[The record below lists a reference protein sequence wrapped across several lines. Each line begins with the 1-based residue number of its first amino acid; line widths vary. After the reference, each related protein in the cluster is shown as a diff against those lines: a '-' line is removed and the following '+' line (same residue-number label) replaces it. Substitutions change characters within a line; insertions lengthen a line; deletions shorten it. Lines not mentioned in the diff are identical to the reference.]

1 MELFDLQA
9 WIAANPSLAAGA
21 AALILLLIYLLARL
35 IFGRGLT
42 YVAALTKN
50 KYDDI
55 IVKKLRPFRASLLAP
70 FIVAYAFAYLAPG
83 AETIIQKTALFFILW
98 ISVLTINGLIN
109 AFNQVYESS
118 RSFTGV
124 SIQGYLDIAK
134 IMILLVGVILSISLV
149 TGELPAVAAER
160 PGRADRRPDAR
171 LPGHDHGLVASIQ
184 ISTNDLVKEGDWLEV
199 PSYDAD
205 GMVTNIS
212 LHTIKIHNWDKTIT
226 VIPTHKLV
234 ETAYKNWRGMQ
245 ESGGRRIM
253 RSIRLDQNTVR
264 FCTPEMIERY
274 AKIDLI
280 ADYISKRR
288 SLADKYKD
296 RHEATRFAPRRS
308 AGHQRGDL
316 PRLHRSL
323 PEEPPR
329 HPHQKMDFLVRELA
343 PTSTGL
349 PVEMYVFTKTTK
361 WNEYERIQAEIV
373 DHFLAAAAFFDLR
386 LFQEPAGSDF
396 AAAFSRS
403 NPTTV
408 ET

>member
-21 AALILLLIYLLARL
+21 AVLILLLIYLLARL

-70 FIVAYAFAYLAPG
+70 FIVAYAFAYLVPG
-83 AETIIQKTALFFILW
+83 AEVIIQKVALFFILW
-98 ISVLTINGLIN
+98 ISILTLNGLLD
-109 AFNQVYESS
+109 AFNQIYESAP
-118 RSFTGV
+118 SFTGV

-134 IMILLVGVILSISLV
+134 IIIYMVGVILTISLV
-149 TGELPAVAAER
+149 TGESPLLLLSGLGALTAV
-160 PGRADRRPDAR
+160 
-171 LPGHDHGLVASIQ
+171 LMVVFHDTIMAFVASIQ
-184 ISTNDLVKEGDWLEV
+184 ISAHNLVKEGDWLEV
-199 PSYDAD
+199 PSYEAD
-205 GMVTNIS
+205 GVVTNMS
-212 LHTIKIHNWDKTIT
+212 LHTIKIQNWDMTIT

-280 ADYISKRR
+280 ADYVAKRR
-288 SLADKYKD
+288 SLVEKYKD
-296 RHEATRFAPRRS
+296 RHEQLDSPLDGPQITNMEIFRAYIEAY
-308 AGHQRGDL
+308 L
-316 PRLHRSL
+316 KN
-323 PEEPPR
+323 
-329 HPHQKMDFLVRELA
+329 HPDIHTTKMDFIVRELA
-343 PTSTGL
+343 PTSSGL

-361 WNEYERIQAEIV
+361 WNEYERIQGEIV

-396 AAAFSRS
+396 AAALR
-403 NPTTV
+403 T
-408 ET
+408 

>member
-9 WIAANPSLAAGA
+9 WIADHSNLAAGA
-21 AALILLLIYLLARL
+21 AALSLLLIYLLARL

-55 IVKKLRPFRASLLAP
+55 IIKKLRPFRASLLAP
-70 FIVAYAFAYLAPG
+70 FIVAYAFAYLAPE

-98 ISVLTINGLIN
+98 ISVLTINGLMD
-109 AFNQVYESS
+109 AFNQVYESTP
-118 RSFTGV
+118 SFTGV
-124 SIQGYLDIAK
+124 SIQGYLDIAR
-134 IMILLVGVILSISLV
+134 IIISMVGVILTISLV
-149 TGELPAVAAER
+149 TGESPLLLLSGLGALTAILMVVF
-160 PGRADRRPDAR
+160 
-171 LPGHDHGLVASIQ
+171 HDTIMAFVASIQ
-184 ISTNDLVKEGDWLEV
+184 ISTQNLVKEGDWLEV
-199 PSYDAD
+199 PSFDAD
-205 GMVTNIS
+205 GVVTNMS
-212 LHTIKIHNWDKTIT
+212 LHTIKIQNWDMTIT

-274 AKIDLI
+274 AKIDLL

-288 SLADKYKD
+288 SLVDKYKD
-296 RHEATRFAPRRS
+296 RHEELDSPLDGPQITNMEIFRAYIEAY
-308 AGHQRGDL
+308 L
-316 PRLHRSL
+316 KN
-323 PEEPPR
+323 
-329 HPHQKMDFLVRELA
+329 HPDIHTKMDFIVRELA
-343 PTSTGL
+343 PTSSGL

-396 AAAFSRS
+396 AAALQK
-403 NPTTV
+403 
-408 ET
+408 

>member
-1 MELFDLQA
+1 MELFDLEA

-21 AALILLLIYLLARL
+21 AVLILLLIYLLARL
-35 IFGRGLT
+35 VFGRGLT

-55 IVKKLRPFRASLLAP
+55 IVRKLRPFRASLLAP
-70 FIVAYAFAYLAPG
+70 FIVAYTFAYLAPE
-83 AETIIQKTALFFILW
+83 AETVIQKIALFFILW
-98 ISVLTINGLIN
+98 ISILTLNGLLD
-109 AFNQVYESS
+109 AFNQIYESTP
-118 RSFTGV
+118 SFTGV

-134 IMILLVGVILSISLV
+134 IVIYMVGIILTISLI
-149 TGELPAVAAER
+149 TGESPLLLSGLGALTAV
-160 PGRADRRPDAR
+160 
-171 LPGHDHGLVASIQ
+171 LMVIFHDTIMAFVASIQ
-184 ISTNDLVKEGDWLEV
+184 ISAHNLVKEGDWLEV

-205 GMVTNIS
+205 GVVTNMS
-212 LHTIKIHNWDKTIT
+212 LHTIKIQNWDMTIT

-264 FCTPEMIERY
+264 FCAPEMIERY

-280 ADYISKRR
+280 ADYVAKRR
-288 SLADKYKD
+288 ILVEKYKD
-296 RHEATRFAPRRS
+296 RHEQLDSPLDGPQITNMEIFRAYIEAY
-308 AGHQRGDL
+308 L
-316 PRLHRSL
+316 KN
-323 PEEPPR
+323 
-329 HPHQKMDFLVRELA
+329 HPDIHTKKMDFIVRELA
-343 PTSTGL
+343 PTSSGL

-396 AAAFSRS
+396 AAAFGK
-403 NPTTV
+403 
-408 ET
+408 

>member
-55 IVKKLRPFRASLLAP
+55 IIKKLRPFRASLLAP
-70 FIVAYAFAYLAPG
+70 FIVAYAFAYLAPE

-98 ISVLTINGLIN
+98 ISVLTINGLMD
-109 AFNQVYESS
+109 AFNQVYESTP
-118 RSFTGV
+118 SFTGV
-124 SIQGYLDIAK
+124 SIQGYLDIAR
-134 IMILLVGVILSISLV
+134 IIISMVGVILTISLV
-149 TGELPAVAAER
+149 TGESPLLLLSGLGALTAILMVVF
-160 PGRADRRPDAR
+160 
-171 LPGHDHGLVASIQ
+171 HDTIMAFVASIQ
-184 ISTNDLVKEGDWLEV
+184 ISTQNLVKEGDWLEV
-199 PSYDAD
+199 PSFDAD
-205 GMVTNIS
+205 GVVTNMS
-212 LHTIKIHNWDKTIT
+212 LHTIKIQNWDMTIT

-253 RSIRLDQNTVR
+253 RSIRLDQNTIR

-274 AKIDLI
+274 AKIDLL

-288 SLADKYKD
+288 SLVDKYKD
-296 RHEATRFAPRRS
+296 RHEELDSPLDGPQITNMEIFRAYIEAY
-308 AGHQRGDL
+308 L
-316 PRLHRSL
+316 KN
-323 PEEPPR
+323 
-329 HPHQKMDFLVRELA
+329 HPDIHTKMDFIVRELA
-343 PTSTGL
+343 PTSSGL

-396 AAAFSRS
+396 AAAFQK
-403 NPTTV
+403 
-408 ET
+408 

>member
-55 IVKKLRPFRASLLAP
+55 IIKKLRPFRASLLAP
-70 FIVAYAFAYLAPG
+70 FIVAYAFAYLAPE
-83 AETIIQKTALFFILW
+83 AESIIQKAALFFILW
-98 ISVLTINGLIN
+98 ISILTINGLLD
-109 AFNQVYESS
+109 AFNQIYESTP
-118 RSFTGV
+118 SFTGV

-134 IMILLVGVILSISLV
+134 IILYMVGVILTISLV
-149 TGELPAVAAER
+149 TGESPLLLMSGLGALTAILMVVF
-160 PGRADRRPDAR
+160 
-171 LPGHDHGLVASIQ
+171 HDTIMAFVASIQ
-184 ISTNDLVKEGDWLEV
+184 ISTQNLVREGDWLEI

-205 GMVTNIS
+205 GVVTNMS
-212 LHTIKIHNWDKTIT
+212 LHTIKIQNWDKTIT
-226 VIPTHKLV
+226 VVPTHQLV

-245 ESGGRRIM
+245 ESGARRIM

-264 FCTPEMIERY
+264 FCTPEMIRRY
-274 AKIDLI
+274 ARIDLI
-280 ADYISKRR
+280 ADYVSSRR
-288 SLADKYKD
+288 SLAEEYKGSHKRLD
-296 RHEATRFAPRRS
+296 SPLDGPQITNMEIFRAYIEAY
-308 AGHQRGDL
+308 L
-316 PRLHRSL
+316 KN
-323 PEEPPR
+323 
-329 HPHQKMDFLVRELA
+329 HPDIHSKEMDFIVRELE
-343 PTSTGL
+343 PTSSGL
-349 PVEMYVFTKTTK
+349 PVEMYVFTRTTK

-396 AAAFSRS
+396 AAALRQ
-403 NPTTV
+403 
-408 ET
+408 

>member
-9 WIAANPSLAAGA
+9 WIAANPSLAAGL
-21 AALILLLIYLLARL
+21 AALALALIYLLARL

-50 KYDDI
+50 QYDDI
-55 IVKKLRPFRASLLAP
+55 IVRKLRPFRASLLAP
-70 FIVAYAFAYLAPG
+70 SIVAYAFAYLAPG
-83 AETIIQKTALFFILW
+83 AEAIIQKVALFFILW
-98 ISVLTINGLIN
+98 VSILTFNGLLD
-109 AFNQVYESS
+109 AFNQIYESTP
-118 RSFTGV
+118 SFTGV

-134 IMILLVGVILSISLV
+134 IVIYLVGIILTISLI
-149 TGELPAVAAER
+149 TGESPLLLLSGLGALTAV
-160 PGRADRRPDAR
+160 
-171 LPGHDHGLVASIQ
+171 LMVVFHDTIMAFVASIQ
-184 ISTNDLVKEGDWLEV
+184 ISAHNLVKEGDWLEV
-199 PSYDAD
+199 PSYEAD
-205 GMVTNIS
+205 GVVTNMS
-212 LHTIKIHNWDKTIT
+212 LHTIKIQNWDMTIT

-280 ADYISKRR
+280 AGYVARR
-288 SLADKYKD
+288 QGLVEKYKD
-296 RHEATRFAPRRS
+296 DRGQLDSPLDGPQITNMEIFRAYIEAY
-308 AGHQRGDL
+308 L
-316 PRLHRSL
+316 KN
-323 PEEPPR
+323 
-329 HPHQKMDFLVRELA
+329 HPDIHTQKMDFIVRELE
-343 PTSTGL
+343 PTSAGL

-373 DHFLAAAAFFDLR
+373 DHLLAAAAFFDLR

-396 AAAFSRS
+396 AAALRQ
-403 NPTTV
+403 
-408 ET
+408 

>member
-55 IVKKLRPFRASLLAP
+55 IIKKLRPFRASLLAP
-70 FIVAYAFAYLAPG
+70 FIVAYAFAYLAPEAG
-83 AETIIQKTALFFILW
+83 TIIQKTALFFILW
-98 ISVLTINGLIN
+98 ISVLTINGLLD
-109 AFNQVYESS
+109 AFNQIYESTP
-118 RSFTGV
+118 SFTGV
-124 SIQGYLDIAK
+124 SIQGYLDIAR
-134 IMILLVGVILSISLV
+134 IIISMVGVILTISLV
-149 TGELPAVAAER
+149 TGESPLLLLSGLGALTAILMVVF
-160 PGRADRRPDAR
+160 
-171 LPGHDHGLVASIQ
+171 HDTIMAFVASIQ
-184 ISTNDLVKEGDWLEV
+184 ISTQNLVKEGDWLEV
-199 PSYDAD
+199 PSFDAD
-205 GMVTNIS
+205 GVVTNMS
-212 LHTIKIHNWDKTIT
+212 LHTIKIQNWDKTIT
-226 VIPTHKLV
+226 VVPTHKLV

-274 AKIDLI
+274 AKIDLL

-288 SLADKYKD
+288 SLVDKYKD
-296 RHEATRFAPRRS
+296 RHEELDSPLDGPQITNMEIFRAYIEAY
-308 AGHQRGDL
+308 L
-316 PRLHRSL
+316 KN
-323 PEEPPR
+323 
-329 HPHQKMDFLVRELA
+329 HPDIHTKMDFIVRELA
-343 PTSTGL
+343 PTSSGL

-396 AAAFSRS
+396 AAAFNRGDGSNTSR
-403 NPTTV
+403 
-408 ET
+408 